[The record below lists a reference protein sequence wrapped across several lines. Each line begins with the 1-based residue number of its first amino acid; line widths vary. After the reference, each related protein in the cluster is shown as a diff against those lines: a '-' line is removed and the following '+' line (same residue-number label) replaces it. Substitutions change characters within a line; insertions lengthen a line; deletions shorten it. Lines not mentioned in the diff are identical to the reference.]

1 MGERLTDCA
10 RCQILEEEL
19 RQLRAELD
27 RRVTVL
33 LPPPRDALPKL
44 DDLPH
49 PAQAQCTCGEPIQD
63 LDGLLPI
70 DSQEGP

>member
-1 MGERLTDCA
+1 VTDCA

-33 LPPPRDALPKL
+33 LPPARELLPTL

-49 PAQAQCTCGEPIQD
+49 PVGYLCECERVNAFAD
-63 LDGLLPI
+63 LDALLPI
-70 DSQEGP
+70 ASQEG